1 MRTIQELSGMI
12 NKKNNRG
19 IYELAAETAATDS
32 ATTTS
37 GTNLGTDFRLTQ
49 FTEALMKT
57 GQDFRFLQNTVE
69 HNTQLVGTRD
79 FGVRL
84 FYEVSVLDVTQTKTE
99 GAERTFTEMTNL
111 GFVDAA
117 ITFYQGAIVI
127 SKEIA
132 STSHTN
138 LVDYAKYAIVQAT
151 EKDIEGTIVTETETA
166 SNNAVFGG
174 DATTVGTLETG
185 DILTANVISDARKAL
200 RVDNFV
206 PGALYIAPEQEGS
219 LTKDSQFVNVAEY
232 GGREVVLNGEIG
244 KFLQFK
250 VIVTTNVNAKTVSGD
265 SWGADG
271 HMCFAYGKNPQ
282 GQWPLTLVWKEKPK
296 YSMEFLKRWNNHY
309 IYVDAAWDVEL
320 VLDNGVVLINV
331 SDA

>member
-1 MRTIQELSGMI
+1 
-12 NKKNNRG
+12 
-19 IYELAAETAATDS
+19 
-32 ATTTS
+32 
-37 GTNLGTDFRLTQ
+37 
-49 FTEALMKT
+49 MKI

-69 HNTQLVGTRD
+69 HNTDLVGTLD

-84 FYEVSVLDVTQTKTE
+84 FYENSVLDITQTKTE

-117 ITFYQGAIVI
+117 IVFYQGAIVI

-166 SNNAVFGG
+166 SNNIVFGG
-174 DATTVGTLETG
+174 DAVSVATLETG
-185 DILTANVISDARKAL
+185 DIMTANVWADARTSL
-200 RVDNFV
+200 RADNFEPAV
-206 PGALYIAPEQEGS
+206 GYMAAEQEGQ

-232 GGREVVLNGEIG
+232 GGREVVLNGEVG
-244 KFLQFK
+244 KFLGTK
-250 VIVTTNVNAKTVSGD
+250 MITTTNVNAKTNSGD
-265 SWGADG
+265 SWGVDG
-271 HMCFAYGKNPQ
+271 HLCFMYGKNPQ
-282 GQWPLTLVWKEKPK
+282 GKWPITLVWKEKPV

-320 VLDNGVVLINV
+320 VQDSGVVLMAV
-331 SDA
+331 TDA

>member
-1 MRTIQELSGMI
+1 MRTIQELSGMMKE
-12 NKKNNRG
+12 KKNRQ
-19 IYELAAETAATDS
+19 IYELAAETNATDS
-32 ATTTS
+32 ASSTT
-37 GTNLGTDFRLTQ
+37 GTDLGTDFRLTQ
-49 FTEALMKT
+49 FTDELMQI

-69 HNTQLVGTRD
+69 HNTQLVGTLD
-79 FGVRL
+79 YGVRL
-84 FYEVSVLDVTQTKTE
+84 FYENAVLDITQTKTE

-132 STSHTN
+132 STSHVN

-166 SNNAVFGG
+166 SNNAVYGG

-185 DILTANVISDARKAL
+185 DIMTANVFADARSLL
-200 RVDNFV
+200 RADNFV
-206 PGALYIAPEQEGS
+206 PAVCYLATQQEGQ

-244 KFLQFK
+244 KFLGTK
-250 VIVTTNVNAKTVSGD
+250 LVTTTNVNAKTVGGH

-271 HMCFAYGKNPQ
+271 HMCFMYGKNPQ
-282 GQWPLTLVWKEKPK
+282 GKWPITLVWKEKPV

-320 VLDNGVVLINV
+320 VQDNGVVLINV
-331 SDA
+331 TDA